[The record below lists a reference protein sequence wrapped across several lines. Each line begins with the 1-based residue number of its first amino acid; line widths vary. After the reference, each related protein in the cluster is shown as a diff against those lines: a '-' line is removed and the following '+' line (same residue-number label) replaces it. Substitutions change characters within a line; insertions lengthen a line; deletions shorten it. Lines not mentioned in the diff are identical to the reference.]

1 MSRMWKKPIWSFRW
15 PDAYFETMSKNKVN
29 SRTLLNLCFFLAC
42 FISSGVISIFLGQD
56 CNWDLK
62 NYHFYNAYAFLNDR
76 LTYDIAPA
84 QIQSF
89 HNPLLD
95 VPFYLMMRRVP
106 PVVYGFVVGGV
117 QGINIWLV
125 YRLAYLVLT
134 GMSERRRL
142 VLSLATGIT
151 GYLGAANLSEIG
163 TIFQDNI
170 TSIFILAALLAIFSS
185 IDRDTNTSEGPSR
198 GAVIASGVLIGWA
211 TGLKLTNAIYA
222 LPFIIAFAVIQDSWK
237 TRISKAFLSGLSIC
251 AGFIVTMGYWMMVL
265 WEHFESPIF
274 PYFNAL
280 FRSPYYEL
288 SNFIDARFFPRDKY
302 QTLFYPFYFI
312 KEQHFVSEVG
322 FRDIRLAVCY
332 LLLMLVAFVIFYR
345 GVLAA
350 HGRVEVRQEIRDQK
364 KVRQMALFTG
374 VFFIPSYVLWLKM
387 FSIYRYIVPL
397 ELLSP
402 VLIII
407 ILRYIF
413 PFEKVLLRI
422 SLTTLTLIILTTAP
436 LHWGRLP
443 WGESFFDV
451 RIPNIKNLAQATVVM
466 AGYDPLSYVIP
477 YFPAGTRFVRI
488 QSNFVSSRNLVQDP
502 VSRILSY
509 GVSNVYFLWKEKSDL
524 TSNDYVKT
532 LSMYGLR
539 PILTESRKVH
549 TRFDDDLFLVP
560 LRKIE

>member
-1 MSRMWKKPIWSFRW
+1 MSEK
-15 PDAYFETMSKNKVN
+15 TVN
-29 SRTLLNLCFFLAC
+29 SRALPNLCLFLAC
-42 FISSGVISIFLGQD
+42 FISSGLLSIFQGQD
-56 CNWDLK
+56 CNWDLR

-84 QIQSF
+84 QLQSF

-142 VLSLATGIT
+142 VLSLAAGIT

-170 TSIFILAALLAIFSS
+170 TSTFVLGALLVVFSS
-185 IDRDTNTSEGPSR
+185 IDRDTDASKGQSR
-198 GAVIASGVLIGWA
+198 GAIIASGVLIGGA

-222 LPFIIAFAVIQDSWK
+222 LPFMITFIVIEDSWK
-237 TRISKAFLSGLSIC
+237 TRISHAFLSGLSIC
-251 AGFIVTMGYWMMVL
+251 AGFIVTMGYWMTVL
-265 WEHFESPIF
+265 WRHFESPIF

-280 FRSPYYEL
+280 FKSPYYEL
-288 SNFIDARFFPRDKY
+288 SNLVDTTFFPRDIY
-302 QTLFYPFYFI
+302 QTLFYPFYFV
-312 KEQHFVSEVG
+312 KWQHFVSERG

-332 LLLMLVAFVIFYR
+332 LLLLLLAFVVFYR
-345 GVLAA
+345 GVLEA
-350 HGRVEVRQEIRDQK
+350 HGCVEVREEMRDQK
-364 KVRQMALFTG
+364 KVRQMALCTG
-374 VFFIPSYVLWLKM
+374 VFFIPSYILWLKT

-422 SLTTLTLIILTTAP
+422 SLTTFALIILTTSP
-436 LHWGRLP
+436 LHWERLP

-451 RIPNIKNLAQATVVM
+451 RIPNIQNLAQATVVM
-466 AGYDPLSYVIP
+466 AGDDPLAYVIP

-488 QSNFVSSRNLVQDP
+488 QRNSYFWSRTLMQGP

-509 GVSNVYFLWKEKSDL
+509 GVSNMYFLWKEKSAHNVTFD
-524 TSNDYVKT
+524 DYMKT

-539 PILTESRKVH
+539 PSLKESRKVY
-549 TRFDDDLFLVP
+549 TRLDDDLFLVP
-560 LRKIE
+560 LKKIE